1 MLMNV
6 FAKFGVEIEP
16 ETKPEIQS
24 TEENKEISGEVWE
37 TAFEEEP
44 KKEEDD
50 FAAFEESPDLV
61 ASESDQ
67 KWE

>member
-16 ETKPEIQS
+16 DTKPAIQAI
-24 TEENKEISGEVWE
+24 EENKEIPGEVWE
-37 TAFEEEP
+37 TAFEEET